1 MGYSKSKFPLGFF
14 LLTFALALPFYI
26 LGFFQ
31 KQFLPASFPADLPIS
46 SLSAFCPF
54 LSALILS
61 CQEKGIEGVKSLW
74 GRILDF
80 GRCKKK
86 AWFFLVFG
94 ITPALMALSYLWMRL
109 AGTPMPNWNG
119 PVLMIPVL
127 FLVLFIFAIGEE
139 GGWMGYAI
147 DPLQNRWG
155 ALKGGLLLGFFW
167 LLGHVIPFAQT
178 HHPTSWYVWQAVQL
192 ILFRV
197 ILVWLYN
204 NTGKSLFTAVS
215 CHAMYNLSWLL
226 FPNYGSS
233 YDPFVF
239 DIFLAAA
246 TAIALLVEPR
256 SFWFSLRQNRS

>member
-1 MGYSKSKFPLGFF
+1 MNFSTHTNKFPLGFF
-14 LLTFALALPFYI
+14 LLTLALALPIYI

-31 KQFLPASFPADLPIS
+31 KQFLPASLPADLPIS

-54 LSALILS
+54 LAGLIMS
-61 CQEKGIEGVKSLW
+61 YRDKGSEGVKSLC
-74 GRILDF
+74 GRIFDF
-80 GRCKKK
+80 KRCKHKI
-86 AWFFLVFG
+86 WYVLVFG
-94 ITPALMALSYLWMRL
+94 LNPVLMVLTYFWMHL
-109 AGTPMPNWNG
+109 AGTPLPDWRG

-139 GGWMGYAI
+139 GGWIGYAI

-178 HHPTSWYVWQAVQL
+178 HHPPSWYLWQSVQL
-192 ILFRV
+192 FSFRIL
-197 ILVWLYN
+197 LVWLYN

-215 CHAMYNLSWLL
+215 CHAMYNLSWLI

-233 YDPFVF
+233 YDPFIF
-239 DIFLAAA
+239 DIFLVP
-246 TAIALLVEPR
+246 TVAIVLFLWDHKTLAR
-256 SFWFSLRQNRS
+256 YKFA